1 VSSHCDVLIVDDDP
15 INRRLIEVILGKAGI
30 SFASATTGEEAVKRA
45 ADVQPMAI
53 LMDVVM
59 PGMGGFAACQ
69 ALKSNPA
76 TSETPIIFVTGN
88 DDVQSESRCFEVG
101 GADFVR
107 KPFSPATLLAR
118 IKTQMAVS
126 ADRRRL
132 EGMFRDVIEYAPVAF
147 VLTDLAGQIVT
158 TNALALLSF
167 GASRAEM
174 AGSHLSQWIPEI
186 TRRIELDHVP
196 AGSSPFELDC
206 RRADGSHF
214 PADIIVGSLRTSKQ
228 PLDLFIVRNIEQQ
241 RAVMQELRDSRSRL
255 RALRAINELA
265 RENERKRIAREVHD
279 ELGQVMTALRM
290 DLSML
295 DMLHGEQAP
304 QLRAKVLT
312 MKELVDRAIGGV
324 RQIASNLRP
333 PALDMGLGAA
343 IEWLVSEFKRHGA
356 VEVELSLQG
365 LPNGLQDDR
374 AMTIYRIV
382 QESLNNIAKYAQ
394 ATQVEVSLRLNGETL
409 ELSVRDN
416 GVGFDPEA
424 VSNRG
429 SFGLLGMHERA
440 LSIGAD
446 LVVDSAVGQ
455 GTHIHARFP
464 WISQQEVAHD

>member
-1 VSSHCDVLIVDDDP
+1 MPSDCNVLIVDDDP
-15 INRRLIEVILGKAGI
+15 INRRLIEVILGRAGI
-30 SFASATTGEEAVKRA
+30 SFASVTTGEDALERAV
-45 ADVQPMAI
+45 DLQPMVI

-69 ALKSNPA
+69 ALKAQAA
-76 TSETPIIFVTGN
+76 TSETPVIFVTGN
-88 DDVQSESRCFEVG
+88 DDVESESRCFEVG

-107 KPFSPATLLAR
+107 KPFAAATLLAR

-147 VLTDLAGQIVT
+147 VLTDLAGKIVT
-158 TNALALLSF
+158 TNALALVSF
-167 GASRAEM
+167 GASRADM
-174 AGSHLSQWIPEI
+174 IDSPLSRWIPDI
-186 TRRIELDHVP
+186 TGRIELGQAPLDTDQ
-196 AGSSPFELDC
+196 FELDC
-206 RRADGSHF
+206 RREDGSQF
-214 PADIIVGSLRTSKQ
+214 PADIIVGSLRTTKQ
-228 PLDLFIVRNIEQQ
+228 PLDLFIVRNVEQQ
-241 RAVMQELRDSRSRL
+241 RSVMQELRDSRSRL
-255 RALRAINELA
+255 RALGAMNESA

-295 DMLHGEQAP
+295 DMQHGEQLP
-304 QLRAKVLT
+304 KLRAKVQT
-312 MKELVDRAIGGV
+312 MKDLVDRAIGGV

-365 LPNGLQDDR
+365 LPDAAQDDR

-394 ATQVEVSLRLNGETL
+394 ATRVNVSLQVDGDTL
-409 ELSVRDN
+409 ELNVRDN

-424 VSNRG
+424 VSSRG

-440 LSIGAD
+440 LTIGAD
-446 LVVDSAVGQ
+446 LLVDSAVGR

-464 WISQQEVAHD
+464 WGSHQEVTHD